1 MWKASLVFALDLALA
16 ATVACAQES
25 PQQARPPLAPVAATK
40 TITDQAR
47 KLDIVETV
55 EKARSLQMLAAAID
69 AAELT
74 ETLKGKGPFTLFA
87 PTDEAFAKLPN
98 RSVEELLMPRNREKL
113 KAILLQHVVP
123 GNRLAAEVVH
133 MDQAQA
139 VNGQSLTIKRHANRT
154 MVNEA
159 KVIKADIVCGNGV
172 IHVIDTVLM
181 PRAQPD

>member
-16 ATVACAQES
+16 ATIACAQVG
-25 PQQARPPLAPVAATK
+25 PQPAGPPLAPVAATK

-55 EKARSLQMLAAAID
+55 EKARSLQMLAAAIH

-87 PTDEAFAKLPN
+87 PSDEAFAKLPN
-98 RSVEELLMPRNREKL
+98 RTVEDLLMSRNKEKL
-113 KAILLQHVVP
+113 KAILSQHVVS
-123 GNRLAAEVVH
+123 GNRTAAEVV
-133 MDQAQA
+133 QIAQA
-139 VNGQSLTIKRHANRT
+139 EAINGQPLAIKRRANRIL
-154 MVNEA
+154 VNEA
-159 KVIKADIVCGNGV
+159 KVIKADIVCSNGV

-181 PRAQPD
+181 PKALPD